1 MQIVFRVKQHIKR
14 MSLLGEVKELL
25 LRCIEKKNQFSLNH
39 QVFLV
44 LVVRWQ

>member
-1 MQIVFRVKQHIKR
+1 

-25 LRCIEKKNQFSLNH
+25 LRCVEKKNLFSLNY

-44 LVVRWQ
+44 LVVRWW